1 MRQSKQ
7 GSTSKPS
14 SNGKSAVTVADML
27 QARASKRAA
36 KAQERRAKSEKL
48 KEEGNA
54 LYRVEDY
61 TNAIECYQKAIDVHV
76 HGSAATPVLL
86 TNLAAAYI
94 KLEMYGA
101 AHFTATEALIGD
113 PKSVKARFRRGVA
126 RQNMDML
133 DAAVTDFR
141 TVLSLDPENQET
153 KARLGFVEELSLVNE
168 GIDTG
173 YSDDEFPS
181 PSEDPELEDS
191 MSDSSDCEH
200 GGNDIPCKFYNHDG
214 CAKGPACRFSHAPD
228 NKSERDALGKNVCSY
243 FLMGL
248 CKFGD
253 NRCSYSHSREYLPE
267 KGWWTTA
274 EGLTSARK
282 LYKHARVLPKEVV
295 KVAEDYV
302 AASFGRLGKDKAP
315 QKKKSKNGRCQS
327 HAFLYGGSDSE
338 EEELNEYGFTN
349 SDTQEL
355 LSQGVKPWDDDAY
368 DVLAALRD
376 GY

>member
-1 MRQSKQ
+1 
-7 GSTSKPS
+7 
-14 SNGKSAVTVADML
+14 
-27 QARASKRAA
+27 
-36 KAQERRAKSEKL
+36 
-48 KEEGNA
+48 
-54 LYRVEDY
+54 
-61 TNAIECYQKAIDVHV
+61 
-76 HGSAATPVLL
+76 
-86 TNLAAAYI
+86 
-94 KLEMYGA
+94 
-101 AHFTATEALIGD
+101 
-113 PKSVKARFRRGVA
+113 
-126 RQNMDML
+126 
-133 DAAVTDFR
+133 
-141 TVLSLDPENQET
+141 
-153 KARLGFVEELSLVNE
+153 
-168 GIDTG
+168 
-173 YSDDEFPS
+173 
-181 PSEDPELEDS
+181 
-191 MSDSSDCEH
+191 
-200 GGNDIPCKFYNHDG
+200 
-214 CAKGPACRFSHAPD
+214 
-228 NKSERDALGKNVCSY
+228 
-243 FLMGL
+243 MGL

-368 DVLAALRD
+368 VSHTRCSYSNRSLFSPFAPLGCLGCSPRWILIAV
-376 GY
+376 